1 MTNKEKKTSRRRI
14 IKYNNHTGK
23 FTNMFY
29 SMANKK
35 NKKENLKQ
43 KERKLR
49 RNVSLVTNQE
59 YAAPVN
65 YCDPQGSEPRTSH
78 AFSYEHSGDP
88 HW

>member
-43 KERKLR
+43 KERNKER
-49 RNVSLVTNQE
+49 KGERKKTKKKCIASHK
-59 YAAPVN
+59 
-65 YCDPQGSEPRTSH
+65 PRICSPG
-78 AFSYEHSGDP
+78 ELL
-88 HW
+88 